1 MILENGRLDMQAERD
16 ISHRELKLSV
26 KQFES
31 LGYYD
36 FVSYLGVPYYHIGVL
51 ISTKK
56 LAELCRTESAKKS

>member
-26 KQFES
+26 KQVEA

-36 FVSYLGVPYYHIGVL
+36 FMSYLGVPYYHICGL

-56 LAELCRTESAKKS
+56 LAELCRPDSAKKS